1 MISYEFK
8 IIFVNNVL
16 LKSIV
21 LKIKNPL
28 YLLEKG
34 WRNLSQKGLHSIL
47 YTSHTS
53 QELSRILGA
62 QSPIWSSFRTYA
74 LIYNTVSAVRTV
86 LDVKADAA
94 ANVRFIVRDLDT
106 NEIILFNSGNKIAD
120 KLYRLLANPNPLES
134 TKEFFRADQ
143 IYHDTFGKSFIY
155 ASVPAGFE
163 NRVSID
169 SIDTLTSLPTHF
181 VRTYYTGKYFDTLT
195 VNDIISKYE
204 FFDGLLRKEF
214 NPNTILQRSNVSMN
228 VPNISRNGDIS
239 ANELSKLFS
248 LNKEISNFII
258 SLESR
263 NVIGK
268 KRGALGIFSS
278 AMKVGGD
285 ILPLSDKL
293 SIDVD
298 AAFEKYGT
306 LEHQNMFVHTKAPLN
321 FSRTAMSTKDLM
333 LFEESHQTMI
343 ATAHAYGVPDV
354 LVRLDTKQATFEN
367 QKEGEKILY
376 HRTVIPETIDKTN
389 DLGLFMKLPDFK
401 LKLEASFA
409 HVEVLQSNKK
419 DEAETSKTISETS
432 ESLFLAGVY
441 TYNEWLSSINLPPM
455 EGDTGNKRIF
465 DLEDREIAIILG
477 QMKQDESQNE

>member
-34 WRNLSQKGLHSIL
+34 WRNLSKKGLHSIL

-53 QELSRILGA
+53 HQLSRLLAA
-62 QSPIWSSFRTYA
+62 QSPIWSNFKTYA

-86 LDVKADAA
+86 LDIKADAA

-106 NEIILFNSGNKIAD
+106 NEIIPFNSGNTMAD
-120 KLYRLLANPNPLES
+120 KLYSLLANPNPLES

-155 ASVPAGFE
+155 ASVPAGLE
-163 NRVSID
+163 NRVNID

-195 VNDIISKYE
+195 VNEIIDRYE
-204 FFDGLLRKEF
+204 FSDGLVRKEF
-214 NPNTILQRSNVSMN
+214 NPNTILQRSNVSMDI
-228 VPNISRNGDIS
+228 PNLGRNGDIS
-239 ANELSKLFS
+239 ARELSKLFS

-268 KRGALGIFSS
+268 RRGALGIFSS
-278 AMKVGGD
+278 MLKMGGD
-285 ILPLSDKL
+285 MMPLSDKL
-293 SIDVD
+293 SKDVD
-298 AAFEKYGT
+298 QAFEKYGT
-306 LEHQNMFVHTKAPLN
+306 LEHQNMFVHTKAPLH

-333 LFEESHQTMI
+333 LFEESQQATI
-343 ATAHAYGVPDV
+343 ATAHSYGVPDA
-354 LVRLDTKQATFEN
+354 LVNLDSKGITFEN
-367 QKEGEKILY
+367 QKESEKILY
-376 HRTVIPETIDKTN
+376 NRTVIPEMIDRTN
-389 DLGLFMKLPDFK
+389 DLSLFMKLPEFK

-409 HVEVLQSNKK
+409 HVDVLQSNKK
-419 DEAETSKTISETS
+419 DEADTKKITSETS
-432 ESLFLAGVY
+432 ESLFLAG
-441 TYNEWLSSINLPPM
+441 
-455 EGDTGNKRIF
+455 
-465 DLEDREIAIILG
+465 A
-477 QMKQDESQNE
+477 